1 MTQVNNVIDKKPYL
15 CYRWELYRLTTN
27 RDRLTLEL
35 LNEKPLL
42 TLCGFIYLTCP
53 LRFNSSLVLT
63 GDGEQWREK
72 RADSACL
79 SFMLFRFS
87 FLALT
92 LKKNKRL

>member
-1 MTQVNNVIDKKPYL
+1 MGAIQADNKRRQINFRAIKRKAASY
-15 CYRWELYRLTTN
+15 
-27 RDRLTLEL
+27 
-35 LNEKPLL
+35 
-42 TLCGFIYLTCP
+42 LCGFIYLTCP
-53 LRFNSSLVLT
+53 LRFNSNLVLT
-63 GDGEQWREK
+63 GDAEQWREK